1 MSPCAVNV
9 HSSSTLLGPACCSL
23 FWRKIY
29 NQECPLPVIL
39 RAILET
45 LGVSRLVKKCPD
57 FTKLEGLSPC
67 SEKPSSAL
75 CWTSWI
81 QFTSC
86 FFYRYFNRLLFS
98 HLHRLPRSLFPLDFQ
113 ANKLCISHAPLC
125 ATCAPNLALLDVNNL
140 MTGESKI
147 METIMQFSPSALT
160 SSVFAEIFSDTF
172 NLRLSVQTKL
182 VFCKFYTNLIV
193 SSQEKGRS
201 MRGAIHTACTE

>member
-39 RAILET
+39 RVILET
-45 LGVSRLVKKCPD
+45 LGVSRLVKECPD

-75 CWTSWI
+75 CWPSWI

-98 HLHRLPRSLFPLDFQ
+98 HLHRLPSSLLPLDFQ

-140 MTGESKI
+140 TTGESTNYGNYHAVFPFCSYFFCFRWNILGHLQSMSFRTNKI
-147 METIMQFSPSALT
+147 RVL
-160 SSVFAEIFSDTF
+160 
-172 NLRLSVQTKL
+172 
-182 VFCKFYTNLIV
+182 
-193 SSQEKGRS
+193 
-201 MRGAIHTACTE
+201 